1 MKSNYF
7 YVGGY
12 LNGKGKVSLQNVDC
26 TLEGN
31 FVNGKLHG
39 PVRGL
44 TSKGKSVVA
53 CPCGPTIQ
61 IVSVKKPNPLN
72 YPILFGYL
80 TGLGQ
85 IFSDTS

>member
-1 MKSNYF
+1 MYL
-7 YVGGY
+7 GGY

-44 TSKGKSVVA
+44 TSKGKS
-53 CPCGPTIQ
+53 
-61 IVSVKKPNPLN
+61 L
-72 YPILFGYL
+72 
-80 TGLGQ
+80 
-85 IFSDTS
+85 

>member
-1 MKSNYF
+1 MTLCYYLFEQVFHDNVLF
-7 YVGGY
+7 IGGY

-44 TSKGKSVVA
+44 TSKGKS
-53 CPCGPTIQ
+53 
-61 IVSVKKPNPLN
+61 L
-72 YPILFGYL
+72 
-80 TGLGQ
+80 
-85 IFSDTS
+85 

>member
-1 MKSNYF
+1 MDPLWKLKESKLFGENIQVGKFNPMGFYKLKLSNLLIEIQLLF
-7 YVGGY
+7 IGGY

-44 TSKGKSVVA
+44 TSKGKSV
-53 CPCGPTIQ
+53 
-61 IVSVKKPNPLN
+61 
-72 YPILFGYL
+72 
-80 TGLGQ
+80 
-85 IFSDTS
+85 